1 MKGLG
6 FGGIWFGVL
15 MIILIEIGQLTP
27 PVGLNLFVIQSI
39 AEKGTTL
46 ENVVRG
52 TWPFCVIMTLFCGII
67 TIWPEIC
74 TLIPALFGYE
84 IQ

>member
-1 MKGLG
+1 
-6 FGGIWFGVL
+6 

-46 ENVVRG
+46 ENVVSG
-52 TWPFCVIMTLFCGII
+52 SWPFFAILILFCGVI

-74 TLIPALFGYE
+74 ILIPTLFGYE